1 MQWSRGRLA
10 SFVGGAV
17 LVVAALVGPL
27 HHLQFESLTA
37 HLLQNIALAE
47 WAPALL
53 VFGLPRELGRR
64 LARFVPP
71 WLGLPVWLAVYYAW
85 HAPPLYDAALRN
97 EHTLLHLEHAS
108 YLAAGAAL
116 WLPVAHGAIGDG
128 AKAAYVFAAFLLIS
142 PLGLLLALIPAPVYD
157 FYDGHWGL
165 TALEDQQIG
174 GVTMSSEAAVV
185 FFVALAYYFTRF
197 VREES

>member
-1 MQWSRGRLA
+1 VEWSRGRVA
-10 SFVGGAV
+10 SFAGGVA
-17 LVVAALVGPL
+17 LLVAALLGPL
-27 HHLQFESLTA
+27 HELQFDSLTA
-37 HLLQNIALAE
+37 HLLQNIVLAE

-53 VFGLPRELGRR
+53 VFGVRPDLGQR

-71 WLGLPVWLAVYYAW
+71 WLGLPLWLLVYYVW
-85 HAPPLYDAALRN
+85 HAPQLYAAALRH
-97 EHTLLHLEHAS
+97 HTLLHLEHVS
-108 YLAAGAAL
+108 YLVAGVAL
-116 WLPVAHGAIGDG
+116 GLPVAHGAMSNG

-142 PLGLLLALIPAPVYD
+142 PLGLLLALIPTAVYD

-174 GVTMSSEAAVV
+174 GVTMSSEAALV
-185 FFVALAYYFTRF
+185 FFVALAYYFSRF

>member
-1 MQWSRGRLA
+1 MEWSRGRLGCFSA
-10 SFVGGAV
+10 GTLLA
-17 LVVAALVGPL
+17 LAALVGPL
-27 HHLQFESLTA
+27 HELQFELLTA
-37 HLLQNIALAE
+37 HLLQNVVLAE

-53 VFGLPRELGRR
+53 VFGLPPELGGR

-71 WLGLPVWLAVYYAW
+71 WVGLPVWLFAYYAW
-85 HAPPLYDAALRN
+85 HAPPLYDAALRHPDSLLQA
-97 EHTLLHLEHAS
+97 EHLS
-108 YLAAGAAL
+108 YLVAGAAL

-128 AKAAYVFAAFLLIS
+128 AKAGYVFAAFLLIS
-142 PLGLLLALIPAPVYD
+142 PLGLMLALIPDSVYS

-185 FFVALAYYFTRF
+185 FFAVLAFYFSRV
-197 VREES
+197 VRES

>member
-1 MQWSRGRLA
+1 VEWSRGRLT
-10 SFVGGAV
+10 SFVSG
-17 LVVAALVGPL
+17 VALLLASLLGPL
-27 HHLQFESLTA
+27 HELQFDSLIA

-53 VFGLPRELGRR
+53 VFGLPPDVGRR

-71 WLGLPVWLAVYYAW
+71 WLGLPLWLLVYYTW
-85 HAPPLYDAALRN
+85 HAPPLYDAALRSP
-97 EHTLLHLEHAS
+97 HGLLHLEHLT
-108 YLAAGAAL
+108 YLLAGIAL
-116 WLPVAHGAIGDG
+116 WLPVAHGRMGDG
-128 AKAAYVFAAFLLIS
+128 GKALYVFAAFLLIS
-142 PLGLLLALIPAPVYD
+142 PLGLLLALIPEPVYD

-185 FFVALAYYFTRF
+185 FFVVLTYYFSRL